1 MPENELKPRI
11 KKGAK
16 KAVNSDGLIEN
27 TDNSKPVKKKS
38 RKKKTAKKIKTK
50 SKRSIRKV
58 PLESKAI
65 EAVEK
70 TVIETSQNIIALPQN
85 IISNPVEKTIELG
98 PTKNQ
103 NPIPIIKSNNFFQ
116 NTIKKKIF
124 ILFSILSFMVF
135 LAGGYVY
142 PATEDD
148 IVKGTVIW
156 DYYGKYD
163 RALFSQ
169 FYSSIAF
176 TLGIFLLAYYV
187 TATFIRFNIKN
198 WNYFALGLLLMFFFG
213 LGKIGELVYDHE
225 LFDMLK
231 DIILPISLMVLA
243 FASYRIYKDMDGV
256 V

>member
-1 MPENELKPRI
+1 LPENELKPRK

-16 KAVNSDGLIEN
+16 KAINRTGLNEIAEN
-27 TDNSKPVKKKS
+27 LKPVKKKS
-38 RKKKTAKKIKTK
+38 RKKKTVKKVKAK
-50 SKRSIRKV
+50 SKKRIRKV
-58 PLESKAI
+58 PLESKAFD
-65 EAVEK
+65 AVEK
-70 TVIETSQNIIALPQN
+70 TLLEPSQNITAPPQN
-85 IISNPVEKTIELG
+85 IISNPVEKVIEPDL
-98 PTKNQ
+98 TRNQ
-103 NPIPIIKSNNFFQ
+103 NPIPIINFQ
-116 NTIKKKIF
+116 NTLKTKFF
-124 ILFSILSFMVF
+124 IIFSILSFMVF

-156 DYYGKYD
+156 DDYGKYE